1 MKIAQLASQGTLPVI
16 SVKMFSGSWEI
27 DERKYEIII
36 CGLNNTAF
44 KRSIQETF
52 CMTLHQIYAKL
63 SKNENATQK
72 QLTSQYVG
80 HLRAWAPILL
90 LPLHPGLAIF
100 ATQEGKLVHLEIW
113 KFIFGIWILEL
124 ARLWAT
130 RKSKQSRHFPYL
142 FVCLFPVYLSHQIP
156 ESQARP
162 PDVMRQ

>member
-72 QLTSQYVG
+72 TIDWPVCRPPEG
-80 HLRAWAPILL
+80 WAPNPPPPPSPRACNLR
-90 LPLHPGLAIF
+90 HPGRE
-100 ATQEGKLVHLEIW
+100 TG
-113 KFIFGIWILEL
+113 
-124 ARLWAT
+124 
-130 RKSKQSRHFPYL
+130 
-142 FVCLFPVYLSHQIP
+142 
-156 ESQARP
+156 P
-162 PDVMRQ
+162 P